1 MERFS
6 QKQLAQMSELE
17 FAAIV
22 MREHAN
28 AAKNPH
34 TPMAKKYRMA
44 AYRLECLVQ
53 KEKST
58 RKNWWDITYTDSA
71 GMKMN
76 VLKMPEHELQR
87 IGEMVSRGYACG
99 EIIAEEEC

>member
-1 MERFS
+1 MKRYT
-6 QKQLAQMSELE
+6 KNQLEQMNDLE

-22 MREHAN
+22 LNSHAN
-28 AAKNPH
+28 AAKNPYS
-34 TPMAKKYRMA
+34 PMAKKYRMA
-44 AYRLECLVQ
+44 AYRCECLAR

-58 RKNWWDITYTDSA
+58 KKNWWSISYTDSA
-71 GMKMN
+71 GLKMDFR
-76 VLKMPEHELQR
+76 KMPEHELQR

>member
-22 MREHAN
+22 MRTYAD

-34 TPMAKKYRMA
+34 TPMEKKYRMA

-53 KEKST
+53 KEKFT

-71 GMKMN
+71 GLKMSTR
-76 VLKMPEHELQR
+76 KMPESELQR
-87 IGEMVSRGYACG
+87 IGEMVSCGYACG
-99 EIIAEEEC
+99 EIITEEE

>member
-22 MREHAN
+22 MRAHAD
-28 AAKNPH
+28 AMKNPY

-53 KEKST
+53 KEKTT
-58 RKNWWDITYTDSA
+58 RKNWWDINYTDSS
-71 GMKMN
+71 GLKMSTR
-76 VLKMPEHELQR
+76 KMPESELQR
-87 IGEMVSRGYACG
+87 IGEMVSRGYSCG
-99 EIIAEEEC
+99 EIIAEEEG